1 MWDEYSMSF
10 LFIAEAE
17 KVVGWARSHYLSST
31 TLPSIKGDRLI
42 IPRERYICFALN
54 NSFRETLN
62 IGLVGH
68 LLRLVPYYYCFTFM
82 CSLDIAIERLKEQ
95 GITTKKSSQNL
106 KVFIHLSIP

>member
-31 TLPSIKGDRLI
+31 ILPSIKGDRLI

-68 LLRLVPYYYCFTFM
+68 FTSVSPLLLLLYIYV
-82 CSLDIAIERLKEQ
+82 
-95 GITTKKSSQNL
+95 
-106 KVFIHLSIP
+106 